1 VFFAPIDHA
10 VDGGN
15 FVRGLDRHCGRST
28 PVDSAPQVAKLRAA
42 SGTRDFFN
50 PAVRFQI
57 VERQPELS
65 SGLFVP
71 EKRDFGAV
79 LSPVDAQG
87 LVQGLFSAG
96 LRAHGSVRRVLEG
109 RRGDVAKATESR
121 ARATVEYV

>member
-15 FVRGLDRHCGRST
+15 CVQGLDRHCGRST

-71 EKRDFGAV
+71 EKRDFGVV

-87 LVQGLFSAG
+87 LCRVKSRIKSARFSAQG
-96 LRAHGSVRRVLEG
+96 FRGSSW
-109 RRGDVAKATESR
+109 RRGKGH
-121 ARATVEYV
+121 